1 MPRLSDT
8 IDRLSAMRDAMNRFQ
23 PDAGGGRLTE
33 LDGFGSNPGALRGY
47 TYAPATLPPR
57 PALVVVLHGCTQ
69 TAAGYDHGAGWS
81 RLADEHG
88 FVLLY
93 PEQQRANNPNT
104 CFNWFAPEDVTRDG
118 GEVLSIRQMIAAVVA
133 AHGIDPARI
142 FVTGLSAGGAMTS
155 AMLATYPEVFAGGAI
170 IAGLPYGTASG
181 VVQALERMRGH
192 APVDGAAL
200 GEAVRRA
207 SDHRGPWPVVS
218 IWHGGADATVHPSNR
233 DAIVAQWCA
242 LHRVGALPTQVDIVD
257 AIPRRRWQGADGRI
271 VVEEFAI
278 PGMGHG
284 TPLATGGDDDYG
296 AVGAFMLDA
305 GISSTRH
312 IAAFWGLTGAEAAPA
327 AGPATP
333 VSEPEPVL
341 PRLTRLSPTPAA
353 PPQPGQR
360 ASSVAQVIDDALR
373 AAGLK
378 R

>member
-33 LDGFGSNPGALRGY
+33 MDGFGSNPGGLRGY
-47 TYAPATLPPR
+47 TYAPDVLPPQ

-69 TAAGYDHGAGWS
+69 TAAGYDHGSGWS
-81 RLADEHG
+81 QLADEHG
-88 FVLLY
+88 FILLY
-93 PEQQRANNPNT
+93 PEQQRGNNPNT
-104 CFNWFAPEDVTRDG
+104 CFNWFAPEDTARG
-118 GEVLSIRQMIAAVVA
+118 SGEVLSIRQMIAAVVD

-170 IAGLPYGTASG
+170 IAGLPYGSAHG
-181 VVQALERMRGH
+181 VVQAMEKMRGH
-192 APVDGAAL
+192 GAVDGAAL
-200 GEAVRRA
+200 GEVVRRA
-207 SDHRGPWPVVS
+207 SDHRGPWPTVS
-218 IWHGGADATVHPSNR
+218 IWHGGADATVHHSNR

-242 LHRVGALPTQVDIVD
+242 LHRVSALPTQVDIVD
-257 AIPRRRWQGADGRI
+257 NIPRRRWQGADGRI
-271 VVEEFAI
+271 VIEEFAI

-284 TPLATGGDDDYG
+284 TPLATGADDCG
-296 AVGAFMLDA
+296 TVGAYMLDA

-312 IAAFWGLTGAEAAPA
+312 IAAFWGLTEAKAASAASRAAPS
-327 AGPATP
+327 P
-333 VSEPEPVL
+333 EPEF

-353 PPQPGQR
+353 PPQAQR
-360 ASSVAQVIDDALR
+360 GSSVAQVIDDALR